1 MRRLRILQPL
11 RERDFALFQAGST
24 ITLLG
29 DGLFTVAIAWQV
41 YDIWNVPTAFAIV
54 GVAETVPLVALLL
67 FSGVAIDRF
76 ERRWVL
82 FWASLVRGLC
92 VAVLGLLA
100 VSGALELWHVFAI
113 AVVYGAGRA
122 FEGPASGAII
132 PDLVPT
138 DLLVQANSLVGM
150 LRPLAFRLV
159 GPALGGFVVHSF
171 GAGTAFLL
179 DAASFFLACGIVT
192 LLRPRLAAIQREEH
206 PSIQEDIREGIGFV
220 RQHVWL
226 WGTLL
231 WALVAVLFANGP
243 FIVLIPYI
251 VKNELGGD
259 AGDLGLV
266 FAAGG
271 LGAVLSSLVVGQ
283 TGLPRRH
290 ITFMYWLWAIGLF
303 DLFLYTICRAPWHAM
318 VVAFFAEAILS
329 AGLIVWVTLMQRVVP
344 TELLGRVKSV
354 DWMVSMGFMP
364 ISFALVGPLAA
375 WLGAETVLAVAGI
388 AGSLITAAFYFLP
401 GMRNT
406 ETLGHPEHVDLR
418 GQAEP
423 LIVDEEGA
431 RRLPVASLSSEES

>member
-1 MRRLRILQPL
+1 VKVLRPL
-11 RERDFALFQAGST
+11 RERDFALFQGGTT

-29 DGLFTVAIAWQV
+29 DGIFTVAIAWQV

-54 GVAETVPLVALLL
+54 GLAETVPLIALLL
-67 FSGVAIDRF
+67 LSGVAVDRF

-82 FWASLVRGLC
+82 FWASLVRGVC
-92 VAVLGLLA
+92 VGALGLLA
-100 VSGALELWHVFAI
+100 VSGALELWHVIAI

-132 PDLVPT
+132 PDLVPAA
-138 DLLVQANSLVGM
+138 LLVQANSLVGM
-150 LRPLAFRLV
+150 VRPLALRLL
-159 GPALGGFVVHSF
+159 GPALGGFIVYRF

-179 DAASFFLACGIVT
+179 DAVSFFLACGIVT
-192 LLRPRLAAIQREEH
+192 LLRPRMAAIQREAH
-206 PSIQEDIREGIGFV
+206 QSIREDIREGVVFV
-220 RQHVWL
+220 RKHVWL

-266 FAAGG
+266 YAAGG
-271 LGAVLSSLVVGQ
+271 LGAVLSSLIIGQ

-290 ITFMYWLWAIGLF
+290 ITFMYLLWAIGLF
-303 DLFLYTICRAPWHAM
+303 DLFLYTVCRAPWHAM
-318 VVAFFAEAILS
+318 VVCFFAEAILS

-354 DWMVSMGFMP
+354 DWMVSMGFLP
-364 ISFALVGPLAA
+364 LSFALVGPLAA
-375 WLGAETVLAVAGI
+375 WLGAETVMAVAGI
-388 AGSLITAAFYFLP
+388 AGSLLTVAFYFLP

-406 ETLGHPEHVDLR
+406 ETTGHPEHVDLSGR
-418 GQAEP
+418 EA
-423 LIVDEEGA
+423 LDETDLGA
-431 RRLPVASLSSEES
+431 GRLPVGSLSSEES

>member
-1 MRRLRILQPL
+1 MKILRPL

-29 DGLFTVAIAWQV
+29 DGLFMVAIAWQV

-54 GVAETVPLVALLL
+54 GGAETVPLVALLL

-82 FWASLVRGLC
+82 FWASLVRGAC
-92 VAVLGLLA
+92 VGVLGLLA

-122 FEGPASGAII
+122 FEGPASGAIV
-132 PDLVPT
+132 PDLVPR
-138 DLLVQANSLVGM
+138 DMLVQANSLVGVV
-150 LRPLAFRLV
+150 RPLALRLL
-159 GPALGGFVVHSF
+159 GPAIGGFVVHAF

-179 DAASFFLACGIVT
+179 DSASFFVACGLIT
-192 LLRPRLAAIQREEH
+192 LLRPRLAAIQREE
-206 PSIQEDIREGIGFV
+206 PASIRDDIREGIGFV
-220 RQHVWL
+220 RKHVWL

-231 WALVAVLFANGP
+231 WALFAAMVANGP
-243 FIVLIPYI
+243 FVVLIPYI

-271 LGAVLSSLVVGQ
+271 LGAVLSSLLVGQ
-283 TGLPRRH
+283 IGLPRRH
-290 ITFMYWLWAIGLF
+290 ITWMYVLWTIGLF
-303 DLFLYTICRAPWHAM
+303 DLFLYTVCQAPWHAM
-318 VVAFFAEAILS
+318 VVMFFAEAMLG

-344 TELLGRVKSV
+344 SELLGRVKSV
-354 DWMVSMGFMP
+354 DWMVSQGFTP
-364 ISFALVGPLAA
+364 ISFALVGPLAV
-375 WLGAETVLAVAGI
+375 WLGAETVLAASGI
-388 AGSLITAAFYFLP
+388 LGTLITAGFYFLP

-406 ETLGHPEHVDLR
+406 ETPGHAEHVDLS
-418 GQAEP
+418 GQPPEPLPAEP
-423 LIVDEEGA
+423 EPAELRA
-431 RRLPVASLSSEES
+431 

>member
-1 MRRLRILQPL
+1 MKVLRPL
-11 RERDFALFQAGST
+11 RERDFAIFQSGTT

-82 FWASLVRGLC
+82 FWASLVRGIC
-92 VAVLGLLA
+92 VGVLGLLA
-100 VSGALELWHVFAI
+100 VAGSLELWHIFAI

-122 FEGPASGAII
+122 FEGPASGAMV

-138 DLLVQANSLVGM
+138 ELLVQANSLVGVV
-150 LRPLAFRLV
+150 RPLALRLI
-159 GPALGGFVVHSF
+159 GPAIGGFVVHEL
-171 GAGTAFLL
+171 GTGTAFLL
-179 DAASFFLACGIVT
+179 DSASFFAACALVT
-192 LLRPRLAAIQREEH
+192 LLRPRMAAIQREEH
-206 PSIQEDIREGIGFV
+206 ASIRDDIREGIGFV
-220 RQHVWL
+220 RKHVWL

-231 WALVAVLFANGP
+231 WALFAAMVANGP
-243 FIVLIPYI
+243 FVVLVPYI

-283 TGLPRRH
+283 VGLPRRH
-290 ITFMYWLWAIGLF
+290 ITFMYFLWTIGLF
-303 DLFLYTICRAPWHAM
+303 DLFLYTVCQVPWQAM
-318 VVAFFAEAILS
+318 VIAFFAEAVLG
-329 AGLIVWVTLMQRVVP
+329 AGLLVWVTLMQRVVP

-354 DWMVSMGFMP
+354 DWFVSQGFTP

-375 WLGAETVLAVAGI
+375 WLGAETVMAAAGI
-388 AGSLITAAFYFLP
+388 LGGLITAGFFFLP

-406 ETLGHPEHVDLR
+406 EMPDHPEHVDLR
-418 GQAEP
+418 SAEP
-423 LIVDEEGA
+423 LAAAEERP
-431 RRLPVASLSSEES
+431 RRLPVGSLSSEES

>member
-11 RERDFALFQAGST
+11 RERDFALFQVGST

-54 GVAETVPLVALLL
+54 GVAETVPLVLLL
-67 FSGVAIDRF
+67 LLSGVAIDRF

-82 FWASLVRGLC
+82 FWASLVRGLS
-92 VAVLGLLA
+92 VGALALLA
-100 VSGALELWHVFAI
+100 ISGALELWHVFAI

-122 FEGPASGAII
+122 FDGPASGAII

-138 DLLVQANSLVGM
+138 HLLVQANSLVGM
-150 LRPLAFRLV
+150 LRPLSFRLV
-159 GPALGGFVVHSF
+159 GPAIGGFVVHELGPGS
-171 GAGTAFLL
+171 AFLI
-179 DAASFFLACGIVT
+179 DSCTFFVACLLIT
-192 LLRPRLAAIQREEH
+192 FLRPRLAAIQREEH
-206 PSIQEDIREGIGFV
+206 ASIREDIREGVAFV
-220 RQHVWL
+220 RKHVWL

-243 FIVLIPYI
+243 FVVLIPYI

-290 ITFMYWLWAIGLF
+290 MTFMYVLWTIGLF
-303 DLFLYTICRAPWHAM
+303 DLFLYTVCQAPWQAM

-329 AGLIVWVTLMQRVVP
+329 AGLIVWVTLMQRIVP

-388 AGSLITAAFYFLP
+388 AGSLITASFYFLP

-406 ETLGHPEHVDLR
+406 EIPGHPEHVDLSGR
-418 GQAEP
+418 PEP
-423 LIVDEEGA
+423 VITDEEGA
-431 RRLPVASLSSEES
+431 RRPPVATLSSDQS

>member
-1 MRRLRILQPL
+1 VKILRPL
-11 RERDFALFQAGST
+11 RERDFALFQTGAT
-24 ITLLG
+24 ITLIG

-54 GVAETVPLVALLL
+54 GVAETVPLVLLLL

-92 VAVLGLLA
+92 VGLLGLLA
-100 VSGALELWHVFAI
+100 VSGSLELWHVFAI

-138 DLLVQANSLVGM
+138 DLLVQANSFVGAI
-150 LRPLAFRLV
+150 RPLAFRLI
-159 GPALGGFVVHSF
+159 GPALGGFIVHEL
-171 GAGTAFLL
+171 GAGTAFLI
-179 DAASFFLACGIVT
+179 DAVSFFAACALVT
-192 LLRPRLAAIQREEH
+192 LLRPRPPALQREEH
-206 PSIQEDIREGIGFV
+206 ASIRADIREGISFV
-220 RQHVWL
+220 RKHVWL

-243 FIVLIPYI
+243 FIVLFPYI

-271 LGAVLSSLVVGQ
+271 LGAVLSNLVVGQ

-290 ITFMYWLWAIGLF
+290 ITFMYCLWTIGLF
-303 DLFLYTICRAPWHAM
+303 DLFLYTVCDAPWQAM
-318 VVAFFAEAILS
+318 VIAFFAEAVLS

-364 ISFALVGPLAA
+364 LSFALVGPLAA
-375 WLGAETVLAVAGI
+375 WLGAETVLAIAGI
-388 AGSLITAAFYFLP
+388 AGSLLTASFFFLP

-406 ETLGHPEHVDLR
+406 QTPGHPEHVDLS
-418 GQAEP
+418 GQAPIAVEHE
-423 LIVDEEGA
+423 LELVDA
-431 RRLPVASLSSEES
+431 R